1 MSTRAHVIIKKKG
14 EEDVYAYHHC
24 DGYPDGVGEDLKRFI
39 IDEGTAAKPKLT
51 AKLLN
56 EWDDSF
62 EIDDGIHGD
71 EEYIYV
77 IDLDEKTVK
86 GYGIWGDDYEDAVEN
101 GDIEACKEFEFVF
114 DNEGYETEFRRE
126 LRANIFKT
134 MAKFHYGIGSSVVAK
149 ILRDI
154 ADEEIED

>member
-14 EEDVYAYHHC
+14 EDDVYVYHHC

-39 IDEGTAAKPKLT
+39 IEEGGADRPKGF

-56 EWDDSF
+56 DWDDSF
-62 EIDDGIHGD
+62 RIDDGLHGD

-77 IDLDEKTVK
+77 IDLDEKIIK
-86 GYGIWGDDYEDAVEN
+86 GYGIWGDEYYEAVEN
-101 GDIEACKEFEFVF
+101 GDIEVHREFEFVF
-114 DNEGYETEFRRE
+114 NGLGIEIQFHDE

-134 MAKFHYGIGSSVVAK
+134 MAKFHYGTGSSVAAK

-154 ADEEIED
+154 ADEIDD